1 VPTSKRRSRASGL
14 QPVTT
19 LVIAV
24 PLAVIVIR
32 TKTPG
37 RNTISVLMQWPF
49 FISPLIFGFGWITMY
64 GPSGFVSVA
73 ARSLFGFIPW
83 NLYSLPGMAIV
94 EAVAL
99 APIAYIFCAN
109 ALRNSDASL
118 EGAAR
123 TVDASPWRI
132 LFSVVLPMLRPPI
145 VYSAV
150 LIFTM
155 AIETLSVPLIVGQP
169 VGITVFST
177 FLYKNGIQSINPDY
191 GILGAASVVIL
202 LATIVLVLIQGKLL
216 KDAKRF
222 GSVRG
227 KATRPQLLDLG
238 GLKWVRIVALSLYLI
253 CGALIPVVGLILR
266 SSTRIFTPLQNPL
279 TSLTFDNYSRVLD
292 ADGYRQSITNS
303 LIVSGIGAILVA
315 AIAVAA
321 AVVAKRSTFRF
332 SKTIEY
338 LALGA
343 PRYEA
348 AAALEQAAL
357 AELRERR
364 PDRAIETNVEFW
376 AAVILDFAEV
386 PTLMMPAIS
395 PAAAPR
401 AGVPTSSSRNV

>member
-1 VPTSKRRSRASGL
+1 MT
-14 QPVTT
+14 
-19 LVIAV
+19 
-24 PLAVIVIR
+24 
-32 TKTPG
+32 
-37 RNTISVLMQWPF
+37 
-49 FISPLIFGFGWITMY
+49 
-64 GPSGFVSVA
+64 
-73 ARSLFGFIPW
+73 
-83 NLYSLPGMAIV
+83 
-94 EAVAL
+94 
-99 APIAYIFCAN
+99 
-109 ALRNSDASL
+109 
-118 EGAAR
+118 
-123 TVDASPWRI
+123 
-132 LFSVVLPMLRPPI
+132 
-145 VYSAV
+145 
-150 LIFTM
+150 
-155 AIETLSVPLIVGQP
+155 IETLSVPLIVGQP

-177 FLYKNGIQSINPDY
+177 FLYENGIQSINPDY

-222 GSVRG
+222 VSVRG

-253 CGALIPVVGLILR
+253 CEALIPVVGLILR
-266 SSTRIFTPLQNPL
+266 SFTRICTPLQNPL

-292 ADGYRQSITNS
+292 ADDYRQSITNS

-386 PTLMMPAIS
+386 PTLMMPAMFTCGRTAGWCAHILEQKRLGKLVR
-395 PAAAPR
+395 PAAIYTGPAPR
-401 AGVPTSSSRNV
+401 SPESVEGWDHIAPTP